1 MAAPVAVAGA
11 QHRRRCPSPPAPQ
24 KPSPSS
30 GGRPPSRSPTQA
42 NPRVISDAAVEK
54 VALSIEEYGWRQP
67 IVVDEAGVII
77 AGHTR
82 LRAAQKL
89 GRETVPVHVAAG
101 LSAAQVKG
109 LRLMDNRSSEESGWD
124 DALLVAELDELLG
137 LDFDITYAGFEED
150 LERGARERRRARP
163 CRPRRRRRRRGA
175 RRGGLPREPARRPV
189 DLRAAP
195 RALRQCHPPRRR
207 RAPARR
213 RGGGDV
219 LHRPALQRRHR
230 PGLEPEAPPAPR
242 ARERR
247 PARRGLRR
255 VPGACSRAA
264 GGGGDRRR
272 LLRHGRRRVAG
283 ARPRDARRRPAPLGD
298 DHLGQGLLRARAQQV
313 PPPLRADLVRLARER
328 DQLATPPAATRT
340 TSGSS
345 RAPSA
350 ARSIRR

>member
-1 MAAPVAVAGA
+1 M
-11 QHRRRCPSPPAPQ
+11 
-24 KPSPSS
+24 
-30 GGRPPSRSPTQA
+30 
-42 NPRVISDAAVEK
+42 
-54 VALSIEEYGWRQP
+54 ALSIEEYGWRQP

-150 LERGARERRRARP
+150 LEEVLASGDALGLAGHGADDGDEVPAAEAFPVSRLGDLWICGPHRVLCGNATLPDDVALLLGDEAAAMCFTDP
-163 CRPRRRRRRRGA
+163 PFNVA
-175 RRGGLPREPARRPV
+175 IGLDSNP
-189 DLRAAP
+189 
-195 RALRQCHPPRRR
+195 
-207 RAPARR
+207 
-213 RGGGDV
+213 
-219 LHRPALQRRHR
+219 RHR
-230 PGLEPEAPPAPR
+230 Q
-242 ARERR
+242 
-247 PARRGLRR
+247 RRGLVNDDLPDEDFAEFLAR
-255 VPGACSRAA
+255 VAA
-264 GGGGDRRR
+264 LLAGGGDRRR

-350 ARSIRR
+350 ARSTRR